1 MMKRREFITLLGG
14 AAVAWPVAASA
25 QQPAMPVVGFL
36 SALARDDRPN
46 LTEAFRRGLA
56 EAGYVEG
63 RNVTIE
69 YRFAD
74 NQYARLPMLA
84 GDLVARKVAVI
95 NAGGGGGAVLAAK
108 AATTT
113 VPIVFLTGGDPI
125 QEGFVGSLNRPGGNL
140 TGISWFGTMVA
151 AKALGLLHELV
162 PGAAL
167 VGLMVNPNLPEAART
182 QNDAR
187 EAART
192 LGRELLVMQASTTA
206 DIHAAF
212 ASLRQRRA
220 GALLVGGD
228 PFFTARRQQIVT
240 LAIRDAIP
248 AMYPNREYTAEG
260 GLMSYGNDVAD
271 GYRRA
276 ALHVAR
282 ILKGEKPSELPV
294 DQAVKFE
301 FVINLT
307 AAKALGIE
315 VPPTLLSR
323 ADEVIE

>member
-1 MMKRREFITLLGG
+1 MNRRDFITLLGG
-14 AAVAWPVAASA
+14 AAAAGPVAARA
-25 QQPAMPVVGFL
+25 QQAVPVVGFL
-36 SALARDDRPN
+36 SALGRNDRPN
-46 LTEAFRRGLA
+46 LTDAFRRGLA

-63 RNVTIE
+63 RNITIE

-74 NQYARLPMLA
+74 NQHSRLPML
-84 GDLVARKVAVI
+84 VAELLDRKVAVI
-95 NAGGGGGAVLAAK
+95 SAAGGGTAVLAAK

-125 QEGFVGSLNRPGGNL
+125 QEGFVSSLNRPGGNL
-140 TGISWFGTMVA
+140 TGISWFGTLIA
-151 AKALGLLHELV
+151 AKAFGLLHELV

-167 VGLMVNPNLPEAART
+167 VGLMLNPNLPEAGRT
-182 QNDAR
+182 QNDAA

-192 LGRELLVMQASTTA
+192 LGRELFVLQASTAA

-248 AMYPNREYTAEG
+248 AMYPNREFTAEG
-260 GLMSYGNDVAD
+260 GLLSYGNDVAD

-282 ILKGEKPSELPV
+282 ILKGERPSELPI

-307 AAKALGIE
+307 AAKALGLTI
-315 VPPTLLSR
+315 PPTLLAR
-323 ADEVIE
+323 TDEVIE

>member
-1 MMKRREFITLLGG
+1 MIGRREFITLLGG
-14 AAVAWPVAASA
+14 AMAMWPLRASA
-25 QQPAMPVVGFL
+25 QQPALPVVGFL

-162 PGAAL
+162 
-167 VGLMVNPNLPEAART
+167 GLMVNPNLPEAART

-192 LGRELLVMQASTTA
+192 LGWELLVLQASTAA

-228 PFFTARRQQIVT
+228 PFFTARRQQIVA

-248 AMYPNREYTAEG
+248 AIYPNREFTAEG
-260 GLMSYGNDVAD
+260 GLMSYGNDVDD

>member
-1 MMKRREFITLLGG
+1 
-14 AAVAWPVAASA
+14 
-25 QQPAMPVVGFL
+25 
-36 SALARDDRPN
+36 
-46 LTEAFRRGLA
+46 
-56 EAGYVEG
+56 VEG
-63 RNVTIE
+63 RDVTIE

-74 NQYARLPMLA
+74 NQHARLPMLA
-84 GDLVARKVAVI
+84 ADLVDRRVAVI
-95 NAGGGGGAVLAAK
+95 SAAGGGTAVLAAK

-113 VPIVFLTGGDPI
+113 VPIVFVTGGDPVE
-125 QEGFVGSLNRPGGNL
+125 EGFVSSLNRPGGNV
-140 TGISWFGTMVA
+140 TGISWFGTLVA
-151 AKALGLLHELV
+151 AKALGLVHELV
-162 PGAAL
+162 PSAAV

-182 QNDAR
+182 ENDAQ

-192 LGRELLVMQASTTA
+192 LGRELLVLYASTAA

-212 ASLRQRRA
+212 ATLRQRHA
-220 GALLVGGD
+220 GALVVGGD

-248 AMYPNREYTAEG
+248 AMYPNREFTAEG

-276 ALHVAR
+276 AFHVAR
-282 ILKGEKPSELPV
+282 ILKGEKPSGLPV

-307 AAKALGIE
+307 AAKTLGLT
-315 VPPTLLSR
+315 VPGPLLVR

>member
-1 MMKRREFITLLGG
+1 M
-14 AAVAWPVAASA
+14 AARA
-25 QQPAMPVVGFL
+25 QQPTMPVVGFL
-36 SALARDDRPN
+36 SALARNDRPN
-46 LTEAFRRGLA
+46 LTDAFRSGLA

-74 NQYARLPMLA
+74 NQHARLPMLA
-84 GDLVARKVAVI
+84 ADLVARKVAVI
-95 NAGGGGGAVLAAK
+95 NAGGGGSAVLAAK

-113 VPIVFLTGGDPI
+113 VPVVFLTGGDPV
-125 QEGFVGSLNRPGGNL
+125 QEGFVASLNRPGGNL
-140 TGISWFGTMVA
+140 TGISWFGTLVA

-162 PGAAL
+162 PNAAV

-182 QNDAR
+182 QSDAQ

-192 LGRELLVMQASTTA
+192 LGCEMLVLPARTTGE
-206 DIHAAF
+206 IHAAF
-212 ASLRQRRA
+212 ATLRQRRA
-220 GALLVGGD
+220 DALVVGGD

-248 AMYPNREYTAEG
+248 AIYPNREFATEG

-282 ILKGEKPSELPV
+282 ILKGEIPSELPV

-307 AAKALGIE
+307 AAKALGLE
-315 VPPTLLSR
+315 LPPTLLAR

>member
-1 MMKRREFITLLGG
+1 VTRREFITLLGG
-14 AAVAWPVAASA
+14 AAAAWPLAARA
-25 QQPAMPVVGFL
+25 QQPAMPVIGFL
-36 SALARDDRPN
+36 SALARNDRPN
-46 LTEAFRRGLA
+46 LTDAFRSGLA

-74 NQYARLPMLA
+74 NQHARLPMLA
-84 GDLVARKVAVI
+84 ADLVTRKVAVI
-95 NAGGGGGAVLAAK
+95 NAAGGGTAVLAAK

-113 VPIVFLTGGDPI
+113 VPIVFLTGGDPV
-125 QEGFVGSLNRPGGNL
+125 QEGFVASLNRPGGNL
-140 TGISWFGTMVA
+140 TGISWFGTLVA
-151 AKALGLLHELV
+151 AKALGLLREVV
-162 PGAAL
+162 PSAVV

-182 QNDAR
+182 QSDAQ

-192 LGRELLVMQASTTA
+192 LGCEMLVLPARTTGE
-206 DIHAAF
+206 IHVAF
-212 ASLRQRRA
+212 ATLRQRRA
-220 GALLVGGD
+220 DALVVGGD

-248 AMYPNREYTAEG
+248 AIYPNREFATEG

-282 ILKGEKPSELPV
+282 ILKGELPSELPV

-301 FVINLT
+301 FVINFT
-307 AAKALGIE
+307 AAKALGLT
-315 VPPTLLSR
+315 VPETLLAR

>member
-1 MMKRREFITLLGG
+1 MNRRDFITLLGG
-14 AAVAWPVAASA
+14 AAAAGPVAARA
-25 QQPAMPVVGFL
+25 QQAVPVVGFL
-36 SALARDDRPN
+36 SALGRNDRPN
-46 LTEAFRRGLA
+46 LTDAFRRGLA

-63 RNVTIE
+63 RNITIE

-74 NQYARLPMLA
+74 NQHSRLPML
-84 GDLVARKVAVI
+84 VAELLDRKAAVI
-95 NAGGGGGAVLAAK
+95 IAAGGGTAVLAAK

-113 VPIVFLTGGDPI
+113 VPNVFLTGGDPI
-125 QEGFVGSLNRPGGNL
+125 QEGFVSSLNRPGGNL
-140 TGISWFGTMVA
+140 TGISWFGTLIA
-151 AKALGLLHELV
+151 AKAFGLLHELV

-167 VGLMVNPNLPEAART
+167 VGLMLNPNLPEAGRT
-182 QNDAR
+182 QNDAA

-192 LGRELLVMQASTTA
+192 LGRELFVLQASTAA

-248 AMYPNREYTAEG
+248 AMYPNREFTAEG
-260 GLMSYGNDVAD
+260 GLLSYGNDVAD

-282 ILKGEKPSELPV
+282 ILKGERPSELPI

-307 AAKALGIE
+307 AAKALGLTI
-315 VPPTLLSR
+315 PPTLLAR
-323 ADEVIE
+323 TDEVIE

>member
-1 MMKRREFITLLGG
+1 MNRRDFITLLGG
-14 AAVAWPVAASA
+14 AAAAGPVAARA
-25 QQPAMPVVGFL
+25 QQAVPVVGFL
-36 SALARDDRPN
+36 SALGRNDRPN
-46 LTEAFRRGLA
+46 LTDAFRRGLA

-63 RNVTIE
+63 RNITIE

-74 NQYARLPMLA
+74 NQHSRLPML
-84 GDLVARKVAVI
+84 VAELLDRKVAVI
-95 NAGGGGGAVLAAK
+95 SAAGGGTAVLAAK

-125 QEGFVGSLNRPGGNL
+125 QEGFVSSLNRPGGNL
-140 TGISWFGTMVA
+140 TGISWFGTLIA
-151 AKALGLLHELV
+151 AKAFGLLHELV

-167 VGLMVNPNLPEAART
+167 VGLMLNPNLPEAGRT
-182 QNDAR
+182 QNDAA

-192 LGRELLVMQASTTA
+192 LGRELFVLQASTAA

-248 AMYPNREYTAEG
+248 AMYPNREFTAEG
-260 GLMSYGNDVAD
+260 GLLSYGNDVAD

-282 ILKGEKPSELPV
+282 ILKGERPSELPI

-307 AAKALGIE
+307 AAKALGLTI
-315 VPPTLLSR
+315 PPTLLAR

>member
-1 MMKRREFITLLGG
+1 
-14 AAVAWPVAASA
+14 
-25 QQPAMPVVGFL
+25 MPVIGFL
-36 SALARDDRPN
+36 SALARNDRPN
-46 LTEAFRRGLA
+46 LTDAFRRGLA

-63 RNVTIE
+63 RNVAIE

-74 NQYARLPMLA
+74 NQHARLPMLA
-84 GDLVARKVAVI
+84 AELVDRKVAVI
-95 NAGGGGGAVLAAK
+95 SAAGGGTAVLAAK

-113 VPIVFLTGGDPI
+113 VPIVFLTGGDPVE
-125 QEGFVGSLNRPGGNL
+125 EGFVGSLNRPGGNL
-140 TGISWFGTMVA
+140 TGISWFGTLVA

-162 PGAAL
+162 PSAAV

-182 QNDAR
+182 QNDAQ

-192 LGRELLVMQASTTA
+192 LGRELLILPARTPA
-206 DIHAAF
+206 DIHSAF
-212 ASLRQRRA
+212 ATLRQRRA
-220 GALLVGGD
+220 SALVVGGD
-228 PFFTARRQQIVT
+228 PFFTARRQQVVT
-240 LAIRDAIP
+240 LATRDAIP
-248 AMYPNREYTAEG
+248 TIYPNREFTVEG

-282 ILKGEKPSELPV
+282 ILKGEKASELPV
-294 DQAVKFE
+294 DQAVRFE

-307 AAKALGIE
+307 AAKTLGLT
-315 VPPTLLSR
+315 VPDTVLVR

>member
-1 MMKRREFITLLGG
+1 MRQTACVRRSLAGMIGGGTRGREPMPGMRRREFIALTSG
-14 AAVAWPVAASA
+14 AAVAWPLRASA
-25 QQPAMPVVGFL
+25 QQPALPVVGFL

-95 NAGGGGGAVLAAK
+95 SAGGGGGAVLAAK

-167 VGLMVNPNLPEAART
+167 VGLMVNPNLPESART

-192 LGRELLVMQASTTA
+192 SVANSSSCKRALRPIFTPP
-206 DIHAAF
+206 
-212 ASLRQRRA
+212 SLRCVNGGPA
-220 GALLVGGD
+220 YCSWGATRSSPLD
-228 PFFTARRQQIVT
+228 
-240 LAIRDAIP
+240 
-248 AMYPNREYTAEG
+248 
-260 GLMSYGNDVAD
+260 
-271 GYRRA
+271 
-276 ALHVAR
+276 
-282 ILKGEKPSELPV
+282 
-294 DQAVKFE
+294 
-301 FVINLT
+301 
-307 AAKALGIE
+307 
-315 VPPTLLSR
+315 
-323 ADEVIE
+323 

>member
-1 MMKRREFITLLGG
+1 
-14 AAVAWPVAASA
+14 
-25 QQPAMPVVGFL
+25 
-36 SALARDDRPN
+36 
-46 LTEAFRRGLA
+46 LA

-74 NQYARLPMLA
+74 NQHSRLSM
-84 GDLVARKVAVI
+84 LVAELLDRKAAVI
-95 NAGGGGGAVLAAK
+95 IAAGGGTAVLAAK

-125 QEGFVGSLNRPGGNL
+125 QEGFVSSLNRPGGNL
-140 TGISWFGTMVA
+140 TGISWFGTLVA

-162 PGAAL
+162 PSPPV
-167 VGLMVNPNLPEAART
+167 VGLMLNPSLPEAVRT
-182 QNDAR
+182 QNDAQ

-192 LGRELLVMQASTTA
+192 LGRELLVLPAGTA
-206 DIHAAF
+206 PDIHAAF
-212 ASLRQRRA
+212 ALLRQRRA

-248 AMYPNREYTAEG
+248 AMYPNREFTAEG

-276 ALHVAR
+276 ALHVVR
-282 ILKGEKPSELPV
+282 ILKGERPSELPI

-307 AAKALGIE
+307 AAKALGLTI
-315 VPPTLLSR
+315 PPTLLAR